1 MHEKNK
7 QFMVAI
13 SMKKDEKWHV
23 IQQTDCLEGG
33 ILVVESILSFM
44 RLSQMRFEIRLDVS

>member
-7 QFMVAI
+7 QFMVTI
-13 SMKKDEKWHV
+13 SMKKDENWHV
-23 IQQTDCLEGG
+23 LQQTNCLEDG
-33 ILVVESILSFM
+33 ILVVDSILSFM

>member
-1 MHEKNK
+1 MHDNTK
-7 QFMVAI
+7 QIMVTI

-23 IQQTDCLEGG
+23 IQQTDCLEDG

-44 RLSQMRFEIRLDVS
+44 RFSQMRFEIRLDVS